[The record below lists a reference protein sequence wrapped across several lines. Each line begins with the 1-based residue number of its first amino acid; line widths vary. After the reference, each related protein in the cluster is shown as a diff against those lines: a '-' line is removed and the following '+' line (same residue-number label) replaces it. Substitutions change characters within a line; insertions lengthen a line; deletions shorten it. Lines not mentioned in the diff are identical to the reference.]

1 MFKILGKIFRF
12 IIGDK
17 KTVSRRN
24 GVLFNRAMVV
34 DKWAEIEQLVEL
46 GGASRFKT
54 AIMEADKLLDY
65 TLKGKGY
72 KGETMGDRL
81 KWAQRSMRR
90 DTLDAAWN
98 AHKYRNRV
106 VHDVET
112 DVMHYEVKK
121 QIENFRKVFKELG
134 VL

>member
-1 MFKILGKIFRF
+1 MFDILRQILRF
-12 IIGDK
+12 FTGGGTSSK
-17 KTVSRRN
+17 RSSS
-24 GVLFNRAMVV
+24 GLNRQLVK
-34 DKWAEIEQLVEL
+34 DKWADIEQLIEL

-65 TLKGKGY
+65 ALKGKGY

-81 KWAQRSMRR
+81 KWAQRSMKREI
-90 DTLDAAWN
+90 LDAAWN

-121 QIENFRKVFKELG
+121 QIENYRKVFKSLG